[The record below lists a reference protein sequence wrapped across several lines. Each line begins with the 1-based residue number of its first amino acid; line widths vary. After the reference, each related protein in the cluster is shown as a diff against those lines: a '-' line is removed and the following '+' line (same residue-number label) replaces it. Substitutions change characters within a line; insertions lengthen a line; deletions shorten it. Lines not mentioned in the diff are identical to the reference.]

1 MAGLVSESSKRS
13 ENTIPNFL
21 APDTPPNRLDTL
33 GELAYRITPFFVI
46 NKSTIIQAFTQNFGL
61 KDKAERSYAQ
71 LTSAKKRNRFTD
83 RLNHRWD
90 SVLDMKHLVQI
101 GPSEDHAEA
110 IQKLLNFRANDLC
123 YTISNYSKLDDQFFP
138 FQQIFAQIY
147 AQGMGTILL
156 NLSGD
161 TLFLDTEM
169 HRAPAVRFIGRKR

>member
-1 MAGLVSESSKRS
+1 LTLAD
-13 ENTIPNFL
+13 NT
-21 APDTPPNRLDTL
+21 
-33 GELAYRITPFFVI
+33 FFVI
-46 NKSTIIQAFTQNFGL
+46 NKSTIIQAFTQNFVL
-61 KDKAERSYAQ
+61 KDKVERSYAQ
-71 LTSAKKRNRFTD
+71 LTNAKKRNQFTD

-138 FQQIFAQIY
+138 FQEIFGQIY

-161 TLFLDTEM
+161 TLFLDTEID
-169 HRAPAVRFIGRKR
+169 RAPAARFIGRKRTQDHFHQNSPGYLPR